1 MDSLS
6 EKLSSILNDPES
18 IEQLKNIA
26 SGLSFSAE
34 PKEEEKESD
43 FDVKSIMSLMSS
55 MKAETD
61 ESRLLLALKPHL
73 SSKRQKR
80 VDSAIKILRLLQI
93 APLLKNSP
101 FFDL

>member
-73 SSKRQKR
+73 SEKRQDR
-80 VDSAIKILRLLQI
+80 VDRAVKLLRIASVLPLISAQGLL
-93 APLLKNSP
+93 
-101 FFDL
+101 